1 MSCDPSAYSR
11 IVSSVILGLGR
22 PEPELLSEAETAEII
37 YGQLEYYLEGIRQ
50 SDQNLVTKRTPTFT
64 VDSTFQK
71 DLTALTSGDIAI
83 PLWCERLAGDKWE
96 FVETVNLDTLPQRAQ
111 QNYAAVAYIGDNPS
125 QITAEFSYYNND
137 TFRVAYSP
145 VNSFLAADVLA
156 QFPTNLVRL
165 LIVSSQLKATFTV
178 IMNAL
183 KYVDKRPELQARIKG
198 WEMLQQGLAADQQR
212 WREWYDGYRKS
223 SRGYH
228 RALNRTDI
236 LSDINPFPRSNFTVN
251 PTLGDI
257 DGGTP

>member
-1 MSCDPSAYSR
+1 MSCDAYSK

-22 PEPELLSEAETAEII
+22 PEPELLSEAEVAEII

-50 SDQNLVTKRTPTFT
+50 SDQNLVTKRTAEFT

-71 DLTALTSGDIAI
+71 DLTALTSGDIAV
-83 PLWCERLAGDKWE
+83 PLWCERKVGDSWE

-137 TFRVAYSP
+137 TFRIAYSP
-145 VNSFLAADVLA
+145 VNSFLTADVLG

-165 LIVSSQLKATFTV
+165 IIVASKLEATFML

-183 KYVDKRPELQARIKG
+183 KYVDKRPELSARIKG
-198 WEMLQQGLAADQQR
+198 WEILQQGLVADRQR

-228 RALNRTDI
+228 RAKNRTDI
-236 LSDINPFPRSNFTVN
+236 LSDISPVPQRNFTIN
-251 PTLGDI
+251 PALGDI